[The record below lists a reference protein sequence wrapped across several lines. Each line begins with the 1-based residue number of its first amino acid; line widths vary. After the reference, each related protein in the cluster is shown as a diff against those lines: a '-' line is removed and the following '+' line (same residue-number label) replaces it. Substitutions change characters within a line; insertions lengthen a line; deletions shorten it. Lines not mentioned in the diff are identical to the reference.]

1 MNLKNKLLK
10 IIKSKFF
17 IIICIILILLI
28 TYICLEDNFFEMNN
42 HENAWNEEN
51 TVSEK
56 EEENV
61 FWQEGS
67 LKNEEIVENLEESL
81 EEKEIPKDELEV
93 INNEKIYVY
102 ITGEVNNPG
111 IVVLPIGSRISDAID
126 YAGGV
131 TSNADIMK
139 INLVYMLQDG
149 MKVNIPSSKELNDN
163 PNFEYIT
170 MGSGDEKNDNK
181 DFKALETTNNKSESA
196 FKISNVNINT
206 ATQTELETL
215 PGIGPSLALKIINY
229 RKENEELENT
239 KKEIEEIGVQV
250 LAVKGDVANFEECEN
265 FVKQVIERFG
275 QIDVLVNNAGITKD
289 MLLMRMKKEDFE
301 QVIDTNL
308 VGTFNVTKNVVPY
321 MMKARSGRIINISS
335 VVGISGNAGQTN
347 YSASKAGIIG
357 FTKSLAKEIASR
369 NILVN
374 AVAPGFIETNMTDV
388 LKDDVKQE
396 IAKNIPLKRMGTAQ
410 DVANVVKF
418 LASDDSSYITG
429 QVINVDG
436 GMLM

>member
-1 MNLKNKLLK
+1 MEK
-10 IIKSKFF
+10 
-17 IIICIILILLI
+17 CALI
-28 TYICLEDNFFEMNN
+28 T
-42 HENAWNEEN
+42 
-51 TVSEK
+51 
-56 EEENV
+56 
-61 FWQEGS
+61 G
-67 LKNEEIVENLEESL
+67 
-81 EEKEIPKDELEV
+81 
-93 INNEKIYVY
+93 
-102 ITGEVNNPG
+102 
-111 IVVLPIGSRISDAID
+111 
-126 YAGGV
+126 
-131 TSNADIMK
+131 
-139 INLVYMLQDG
+139 
-149 MKVNIPSSKELNDN
+149 
-163 PNFEYIT
+163 
-170 MGSGDEKNDNK
+170 
-181 DFKALETTNNKSESA
+181 
-196 FKISNVNINT
+196 
-206 ATQTELETL
+206 ATR
-215 PGIGPSLALKIINY
+215 GIGKQIAITLAKQGYNIALNY

-369 NILVN
+369 NIFVN

>member
-1 MNLKNKLLK
+1 MDK
-10 IIKSKFF
+10 
-17 IIICIILILLI
+17 CALI
-28 TYICLEDNFFEMNN
+28 T
-42 HENAWNEEN
+42 
-51 TVSEK
+51 
-56 EEENV
+56 
-61 FWQEGS
+61 G
-67 LKNEEIVENLEESL
+67 
-81 EEKEIPKDELEV
+81 
-93 INNEKIYVY
+93 
-102 ITGEVNNPG
+102 
-111 IVVLPIGSRISDAID
+111 
-126 YAGGV
+126 
-131 TSNADIMK
+131 
-139 INLVYMLQDG
+139 
-149 MKVNIPSSKELNDN
+149 
-163 PNFEYIT
+163 
-170 MGSGDEKNDNK
+170 
-181 DFKALETTNNKSESA
+181 
-196 FKISNVNINT
+196 
-206 ATQTELETL
+206 ATR
-215 PGIGPSLALKIINY
+215 GIGKQIAITLAKQGYNIALNY

-239 KKEIEEIGVQV
+239 KKEIEKIGVQV
-250 LAVKGDVANFEECEN
+250 LAVKGDVANFENCEN

-308 VGTFNVTKNVVPY
+308 VGTFYVTKNVVPY

-396 IAKNIPLKRMGTAQ
+396 IAKNIPLKRMGTTQ

>member
-1 MNLKNKLLK
+1 MDK
-10 IIKSKFF
+10 
-17 IIICIILILLI
+17 CALI
-28 TYICLEDNFFEMNN
+28 T
-42 HENAWNEEN
+42 
-51 TVSEK
+51 
-56 EEENV
+56 
-61 FWQEGS
+61 G
-67 LKNEEIVENLEESL
+67 
-81 EEKEIPKDELEV
+81 
-93 INNEKIYVY
+93 
-102 ITGEVNNPG
+102 
-111 IVVLPIGSRISDAID
+111 
-126 YAGGV
+126 
-131 TSNADIMK
+131 
-139 INLVYMLQDG
+139 
-149 MKVNIPSSKELNDN
+149 
-163 PNFEYIT
+163 
-170 MGSGDEKNDNK
+170 
-181 DFKALETTNNKSESA
+181 
-196 FKISNVNINT
+196 
-206 ATQTELETL
+206 ATR
-215 PGIGPSLALKIINY
+215 GIGKQIAITLAKQGYNIALNY

-239 KKEIEEIGVQV
+239 KKEIEKIGVQI
-250 LAVKGDVANFEECEN
+250 LAVKGDVANFEDCEN

-396 IAKNIPLKRMGTAQ
+396 IVKNIPLKRMGTTQ